1 MTEMEAMIFSFTFG
15 DGWEHPWNA
24 IVAVIA
30 AITVARY
37 IAAWHRIRER
47 EVLA

>member
-15 DGWEHPWNA
+15 DDCPWNA